1 MSECIHDFHGHA
13 IDKEVQVRHFII
25 AGCDVGEIESSDAAL
40 QRRLKNHWVK
50 KRDVLVHHIDKN
62 EDDIPDGII
71 T

>member
-40 QRRLKNHWVK
+40 QRRLKNYRVK
-50 KRDVLVHHIDKN
+50 KRDIGNEIDKN
-62 EDDIPDGII
+62 EDYIPDRII